1 MVAFV
6 ACYSKRKQTLRK
18 NFNRYDIDQT
28 GFIGW
33 DVFSKSLMAT
43 NDEFNVQVRP
53 PSNER
58 DREWGGRGRIAAS
71 VCMRYCVSD
80 VCAWNSIN
88 LSRRILTPPTPT
100 RALPPHALP
109 AT

>member
-18 NFNRYDIDQT
+18 NFNRYDIHQT

-53 PSNER
+53 RRMEER
-58 DREWGGRGRIAAS
+58 EGGEGGGLQLR
-71 VCMRYCVSD
+71 
-80 VCAWNSIN
+80 CA
-88 LSRRILTPPTPT
+88 
-100 RALPPHALP
+100 
-109 AT
+109 